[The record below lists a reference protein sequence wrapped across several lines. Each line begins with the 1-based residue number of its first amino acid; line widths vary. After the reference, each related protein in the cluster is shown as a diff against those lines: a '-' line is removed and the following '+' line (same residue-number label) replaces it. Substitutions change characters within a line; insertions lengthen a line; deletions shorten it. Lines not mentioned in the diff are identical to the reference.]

1 MNIYIFDAAAIVV
14 ALICIRSFLSW
25 RKRRANSYPLPP
37 GPKGLPIIGNV
48 LDMPQENEW
57 ESVRQWGMKYGN
69 ITYIKKFG
77 TGYLFLNS
85 YEDAITLLEK
95 RGGMYSSRPQITML
109 DLEGWSDWFTA
120 VMPYGDKLR
129 KARQLFN
136 KTFQRSAAKDYYVV
150 QIQSAHNL
158 LLKLLEDPDK
168 FRSHI
173 RYAAAE
179 AIIKIAYGYEIT
191 ENDPDVEIID
201 NGIRTIVDAM
211 AFHLVNALPVL
222 RYIPSWFPGVY
233 FHKKAKEG
241 YKAAIIMCNEPHDRA
256 KTKMA
261 DGTATPSMLSK
272 LLEMYGHTDENE
284 SNEAF
289 IAQSV
294 AVAFGAGG
302 DTIVSVL
309 LTFILAMVLYPDA
322 MRKGQEEVDRV
333 VGKNNLPTFEDRPKL
348 PYVEAICIE
357 CLRWQT
363 VSPLGLA
370 HLAEKDDVFK
380 GYFIPAG
387 TIVYG
392 NVWAMLRDSKRYP
405 EADKFIPDRWLPAY
419 GEERPLESNKMAFGF
434 GRRNIRICP
443 GRFFAENSIYIGIAS
458 ILAMFNIQKA
468 INDCGIPIIPLE
480 EYTSTL
486 ARHPK
491 PFKCNITPRSEVAAA
506 VVREAASSAK

>member
-1 MNIYIFDAAAIVV
+1 MNIYNLDAAAIIV

-25 RKRRANSYPLPP
+25 RKRRANSYSLPP
-37 GPKGLPIIGNV
+37 GPKGLPVIGNV

-69 ITYIKKFG
+69 IIYIKKFG

-85 YEDAITLLEK
+85 YEDAIELLEK
-95 RGGMYSSRPQITML
+95 RGGMYSSRPRITML

-136 KTFQRSAAKDYYVV
+136 KTFQRSVTKDYYVV
-150 QIQSAHNL
+150 QTQSAHNL
-158 LLKLLEDPDK
+158 LLRLLEDPDK
-168 FRSHI
+168 FRGHI
-173 RYAAAE
+173 RYAAAG

-201 NGIRTIVDAM
+201 NDIRTIVDAM
-211 AFHLVNALPVL
+211 AFHLINALPVL
-222 RYIPSWFPGVY
+222 RYILSWFPGVH
-233 FHKKAKEG
+233 FHKKAKEEH
-241 YKAAIIMCNEPHDRA
+241 KAAIIMCNEPHDRA
-256 KTKMA
+256 KTRMICKLFDTSFILERIVIFISISPKV

-272 LLEMYGHTDENE
+272 LLEMYGQTDVNE
-284 SNEAF
+284 SNEVF

-405 EADKFIPDRWLPAY
+405 EADKFIPDRWLPAD
-419 GEERPLESNKMAFGF
+419 GGERPLEPNKMAFGF

-443 GRFFAENSIYIGIAS
+443 GGFFAENSIYIGIAS
-458 ILAMFNIQKA
+458 ILAIGVHF
-468 INDCGIPIIPLE
+468 D
-480 EYTSTL
+480 S
-486 ARHPK
+486 
-491 PFKCNITPRSEVAAA
+491 
-506 VVREAASSAK
+506 REAPQAFQVQHHAAFGSGSCCCS